1 MDTQKLYL
9 NPDLMLN
16 DLATATGA
24 SIYTL
29 SYLFNQY
36 LHSGYYDFVNSC
48 RLAEFKL
55 LIEKGAHTKYT
66 LNALIEMCGFN
77 SRTSFFRY
85 FKKINGIY
93 PSEYIKTF
101 EKQN

>member
-1 MDTQKLYL
+1 MRTQIKYEV
-9 NPDLMLN
+9 
-16 DLATATGA
+16 
-24 SIYTL
+24 IYRHRDRYAISTMCRFFEV
-29 SYLFNQY
+29 SR
-36 LHSGYYDFVNSC
+36 SGYYDFVNSC